1 MYSYVNYIT
10 FDIIHKYQL
19 YNYIIFNIK
28 YKY

>member
-1 MYSYVNYIT
+1 MYSYINYIT
-10 FDIIHKYQL
+10 FDIKNKYQL